1 MSNGTPL
8 WGVMAEFASPE
19 ALVEAARGARAAGY
33 TRVEAY
39 APFAVEGLAEAVG
52 FTRTR
57 VPPWTFV
64 GGLLGGIGAYALQ
77 WYSAVV
83 NYPIDVGGR
92 PPHSW
97 PMFVPITFEM
107 TVLGGALAAVLAL
120 FAGNGLPNL
129 HHPVFGAPDFDLAM
143 RNRFFLGVRAD
154 DPAFEP
160 EATGHWLDTLAPLR
174 RFEVPR

>member
-1 MSNGTPL
+1 MSNGMPL

-57 VPPWTFV
+57 VPLWTFV

-97 PMFVPITFEM
+97 PMFVPVTFELA
-107 TVLGGALAAVLAL
+107 VLFGAFAAV
-120 FAGNGLPNL
+120 FAMLIGSRLPRL
-129 HHPVFGAPDFDLAM
+129 YHPVFDAADFDLAS
-143 RNRFFLGVRAD
+143 RNRFFLCLRSD

-160 EATGHWLDTLAPLR
+160 QAAARLLDGLQPLR
-174 RFEVPR
+174 RVEVQA

>member
-57 VPPWTFV
+57 VPLWTFV

-97 PMFVPITFEM
+97 PACSSRLPCPREWSRCAR
-107 TVLGGALAAVLAL
+107 TVGAAC
-120 FAGNGLPNL
+120 
-129 HHPVFGAPDFDLAM
+129 DW
-143 RNRFFLGVRAD
+143 
-154 DPAFEP
+154 E
-160 EATGHWLDTLAPLR
+160 
-174 RFEVPR
+174 